1 MLTSCDNILG
11 KKHIRYMLFYSKKLK
26 FTHLI
31 YMVQKKLA
39 CILKYPYRAQR

>member
-1 MLTSCDNILG
+1 
-11 KKHIRYMLFYSKKLK
+11 MLFIKKKLK
-26 FTHLI
+26 FTHVT